1 MTLSPTHIVLMI
13 IASIIVTPPLVLLV
27 PHARQ
32 SPGFD
37 RLLWGG
43 TLLTAFLGTW
53 LGIANWSDVMPDPSI
68 NDVPVLPILAG
79 ALGGAIVLNA
89 LLFMLDRLEKPD
101 EYDEPLEPDDTI
113 PPDNDLPPPNDDPTP
128 EPEARELVQEK

>member
-32 SPGFD
+32 SPVFD

-68 NDVPVLPILAG
+68 NDVPVPGARKMSPRDSTGVCHCRRRLAAQRECLEMYDDVF
-79 ALGGAIVLNA
+79 ALWPQN
-89 LLFMLDRLEKPD
+89 
-101 EYDEPLEPDDTI
+101 TI
-113 PPDNDLPPPNDDPTP
+113 
-128 EPEARELVQEK
+128 